1 MNIDF
6 VREKSVTGSS
16 SSLRTLISREPIPE
30 DCDEFTLKKKGNSTK
45 EEFAIYNKVWCRREI
60 RWVSQNFG
68 SKRLSNFAVVVEI
81 WILTDNFYTI
91 TWLVC
96 ALSLVVDRDPLKD
109 THRWRQIHVRS
120 RQHTCFTF
128 FMHKSFNNCPSTHLR
143 LLLCLCVI

>member
-1 MNIDF
+1 M
-6 VREKSVTGSS
+6 TGSS

-68 SKRLSNFAVVVEI
+68 SKRLSNFAVVVEM

-109 THRWRQIHVRS
+109 THTDGVKSTSDHVVS
-120 RQHTCFTF
+120 ILVLLFLCTNPSIIVLQPIWDYF
-128 FMHKSFNNCPSTHLR
+128 FVYVLFNK
-143 LLLCLCVI
+143 